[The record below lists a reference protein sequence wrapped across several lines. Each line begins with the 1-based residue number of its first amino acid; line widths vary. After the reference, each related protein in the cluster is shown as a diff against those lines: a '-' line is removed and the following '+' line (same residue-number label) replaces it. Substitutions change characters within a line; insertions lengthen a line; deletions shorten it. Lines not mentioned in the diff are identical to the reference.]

1 LELPTPRG
9 DWASKWPKKVKRRM
23 PNFISE
29 NHIEQA
35 LVQRLQHLRK
45 KGSHVIPAGFRIV
58 LRD

>member
-1 LELPTPRG
+1 
-9 DWASKWPKKVKRRM
+9 M

-35 LVQRLQHLRK
+35 LMQRLQHLRK